1 MNTFL
6 IVGLGNPGIL
16 YENTRHNFG
25 FKVIKAL
32 AKKYSIVFAKE
43 KKFQSKIANGKI
55 NNFDV
60 LLQMPLTYM
69 NESGVA
75 VKKVVEFFKIDIKN
89 ILILVDD
96 ADIPF
101 EEFRMKGDSSSA
113 GHKGLA
119 SIEKHLNTKNYARL
133 RIGIGRE
140 QNKLKSYVLGRF
152 TKKEKEKL
160 SELENKA
167 IEFIEVWL
175 EKGIQIAAN
184 KANVRLKKI
193 KKNEEDKK

>member
-6 IVGLGNPGIL
+6 VVGLGNPGIL

-25 FKVIKAL
+25 FKVVKAF
-32 AKKYSIVFAKE
+32 AKKYNLEFAKE
-43 KKFQSKIANGKI
+43 KKFESKIASGEI
-55 NNFDV
+55 QNFDV
-60 LLQMPLTYM
+60 LLLMPLTYM

-75 VKKVVEFFKIDIKN
+75 VKKVVDFFKIELRN

-101 EEFRMKGDSSSA
+101 KEFRIKGNGSSA

-119 SIEKHLNTKNYARL
+119 SIEKHLNTKSYARL
-133 RIGIGRE
+133 KIGIGRE
-140 QNKLKSYVLGRF
+140 KSELKSYVLERF
-152 TKKEKEKL
+152 TKEEREKL
-160 SELENKA
+160 PEIEKKA
-167 IEFIEVWL
+167 IEFIEIWL

-184 KANVRLKKI
+184 KANVRIKKV
-193 KKNEEDKK
+193 KKNEGDKK

>member
-1 MNTFL
+1 MSIFL

-32 AKKYSIVFAKE
+32 AKKYKLEFKKE
-43 KKFQSKIANGKI
+43 KKFNSKIVKGKI
-55 NNFDV
+55 KDFEV
-60 LLQMPLTYM
+60 LLLMPLTFM
-69 NESGVA
+69 NESGIA
-75 VKKVVEFFKIDIKN
+75 VKQVVDFFKIDLKN

-101 EEFRMKGDSSSA
+101 EEFRIKSDSAGA
-113 GHKGLA
+113 GHKGLK

-133 RIGIGRE
+133 RLGIGKE
-140 QNKLKSYVLGRF
+140 LTQLKSYVLSRF

-160 SELENKA
+160 PQLENKA
-167 IEFIEVWL
+167 VEFIEIWL
-175 EKGIQIAAN
+175 EKGLQTAAN
-184 KANVRLKKI
+184 QANIRLTKV

>member
-25 FKVIKAL
+25 FKIIKAL
-32 AKKYSIVFAKE
+32 AKKYDLKISKE
-43 KKFQSKIANGKI
+43 KKFNSKIAKGKI
-55 NNFDV
+55 KDFEV
-60 LLQMPLTYM
+60 ILLMPLTYM
-69 NESGVA
+69 NESGIA
-75 VKKVVEFFKIDIKN
+75 LRKVVDFFKIDIKN

-101 EEFRMKGDSSSA
+101 EEFRIKDDSTAA
-113 GHKGLA
+113 GHKGLI
-119 SIEKHLNTKNYARL
+119 SIEKHLNTKNYTRL
-133 RIGIGRE
+133 RLGIGRE
-140 QNKLKSYVLGRF
+140 EKGLKSFVLSRF
-152 TKKEKEKL
+152 SKEEKTKL
-160 SELENKA
+160 PQLENRA
-167 IEFIEVWL
+167 IECIEIWM

-184 KANVRLKKI
+184 KANVRLKKV